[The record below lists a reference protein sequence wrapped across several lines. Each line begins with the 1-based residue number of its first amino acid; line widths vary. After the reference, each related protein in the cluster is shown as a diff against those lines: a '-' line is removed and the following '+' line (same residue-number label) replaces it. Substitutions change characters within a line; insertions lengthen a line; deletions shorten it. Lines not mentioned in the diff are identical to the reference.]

1 MTSEQ
6 PSSNSGSESSA
17 RQPYEKPDMTSQPL
31 YEKNALACT
40 KDTSSISI
48 CFFDPSFGFTS

>member
-1 MTSEQ
+1 MTSEHPNPKPD
-6 PSSNSGSESSA
+6 PSS